1 MHGQRIRGSHRVWR
15 RKVGEVTYG
24 SGCNWVG
31 GGGGAHTLTQAPV
44 LNTATPPP
52 GGGREADSGLQYGG
66 SNPVTLEVEVDEGM
80 LPGWGML
87 KDLLLGDAHN
97 LSNNLSRL
105 AMMWNVCHL
114 WPGGARFFFN

>member
-1 MHGQRIRGSHRVWR
+1 MDD
-15 RKVGEVTYG
+15 KEAGEGREAETDE
-24 SGCNWVG
+24 
-31 GGGGAHTLTQAPV
+31 HPLTQSPV
-44 LNTATPPP
+44 PETEPPP
-52 GGGREADSGLQYGG
+52 HGGREADAGAQAGERKPG
-66 SNPVTLEVEVDEGM
+66 TPEVEVDEGM